1 MAEWLGRALQKLPQ
15 RFESARDLLN
25 KDYINVVL
33 IFLSYI
39 ILIVNRMKYTQI
51 IGLLAALALI
61 FICFI
66 PWVYVPSLQI
76 YLSGINGK
84 GSPELNFG
92 SQVKSHGF
100 LALLMGVCFLVPRVW
115 AKRLNVFLGAINLSW
130 AFKNFLIFSM
140 CRAGEC
146 PEKQMGLYL
155 LLIVS
160 AILLVASLFP
170 KLELKK

>member
-25 KDYINVVL
+25 KDYIAVVL
-33 IFLSYI
+33 IFLSHVN
-39 ILIVNRMKYTQI
+39 LIVNAMKYTQI
-51 IGLLAALALI
+51 IGLIAALALI

-66 PWVYVPSLQI
+66 PWVYIPSLQV
-76 YLSGINGK
+76 YLNGINGK

-100 LALLMGVCFLVPRVW
+100 LALWMGVCFLVPRVW

-130 AFKNFLIFSM
+130 AFKNYLIFSM

-146 PEKQMGLYL
+146 PEKQIGLYL

>member
-25 KDYINVVL
+25 KDYIAVVL
-33 IFLSYI
+33 IFLPY
-39 ILIVNRMKYTQI
+39 LNLVVKFMKYTQI
-51 IGLLAALALI
+51 IGLIAALALI

-66 PWVYVPSLQI
+66 PWVYIPSLQV

-84 GSPELNFG
+84 ASLELNFG

-100 LALLMGVCFLVPRVW
+100 LVLLMGVCFLVPKVW

-130 AFKNFLIFSM
+130 AFKNFIIFSM
-140 CRAGEC
+140 CRAGDC
-146 PEKQMGLYL
+146 PEKQIGLYL
-155 LLIVS
+155 LIVFS
-160 AILLVASLFP
+160 VILLVASLFP
-170 KLELKK
+170 KLALKK